1 MTPVEWAVREVDV
14 AGSPVTVRV
23 GPEVPGATPLVHVH
37 GFAVSG
43 RYLLPTAA
51 ALADR
56 GTTYVPDLPGH
67 GASPGPRPPLSIPHL
82 AEALLGTLDALGL
95 DRVVLIGNSMGG
107 PVSLEAAHL
116 APERVA
122 GAVLASP
129 AGGAHN
135 QPLARAVTQ
144 LLRDSVHEDPRMG
157 RYSLPDYARYGPVA
171 GLAAFRQM
179 VHFPSLERLLRTPVP
194 TLAVIGSRDPMM
206 PPPYRVRELAHLVP
220 GHVTVVVV
228 LGAAHAMNYSHPGEL
243 AHAVRCWLDG
253 EEITDDPD
261 SPGVARVLLV
271 PPAPAGPVA

>member
-1 MTPVEWAVREVDV
+1 MAAVDWETREVDV

-23 GPEVPGATPLVHVH
+23 GPEVPGSTPLVHVH

-95 DRVVLIGNSMGG
+95 DRVLLVGNSMGG
-107 PVSLEAAHL
+107 PVSLETAHR
-116 APERVA
+116 APDRVA
-122 GAVLASP
+122 GIVLASP

-135 QPLARAVTQ
+135 QPLPRAVVQ
-144 LLRDSVHEDPRMG
+144 LLRDAVHEDPRMG
-157 RYSLPDYARYGPVA
+157 RYSLPDYAHYGPVA

-179 VHFPSLERLLRTPVP
+179 VQFPSLERLLRTPVP
-194 TLAVIGSRDPMM
+194 TLAVVGSRDPLM
-206 PPPYRVRELAHLVP
+206 PPPHRVRELAHLGP
-220 GHVTVVVV
+220 GHLTVVVV
-228 LGAAHAMNYSHPGEL
+228 LGAAHAMNYSHPEEL

-253 EEITDDPD
+253 QPITDDP
-261 SPGVARVLLV
+261 AAHARTRVLQV
-271 PPAPAGPVA
+271 AQGDAPV